1 MRRRSYALRRR
12 YGHAGKRGLQSPPP
26 VGARVRLTGAF
37 LKSTGQHRGREGVS
51 VWTVT
56 GNDGDFV
63 ITNEP
68 MDSTYVKEMWG
79 DLPEAERPKFRRI
92 NRFNLEI
99 VGARP
104 KAGDYP

>member
-1 MRRRSYALRRR
+1 MRLSKALKRR
-12 YGHAGKRGLQSPPP
+12 YGRAVGKRGLQAPPP
-26 VGARVRLTGAF
+26 IGARVRLTGAF
-37 LKSTGQHRGREGVS
+37 LKSTGQQRGGEGMS

-68 MDSTYVKEMWG
+68 MDPTYVKEMWG

-99 VGARP
+99 VGAKP
-104 KAGDYP
+104 KAADYP